1 MYLTP
6 SWKIFFYIPQICLG
20 ISVFDEAWHTR
31 LVAHPGPQIRQHPP
45 VVYLLFLQS
54 CSADIEADG
63 GGLGADADN
72 DAEAGLAVDADSA
85 ADSDADAD
93 TPQARFP
100 DTRPVCRLLPMSV
113 FLTQHL
119 LVFLPPDCT

>member
-1 MYLTP
+1 M
-6 SWKIFFYIPQICLG
+6 
-20 ISVFDEAWHTR
+20 
-31 LVAHPGPQIRQHPP
+31 
-45 VVYLLFLQS
+45 VYLLFLQS

-72 DAEAGLAVDADSA
+72 DAEAGLNVDADSA

-100 DTRPVCRLLPMSV
+100 DTRPVCRLLPMFV
-113 FLTQHL
+113 LLTQHL
-119 LVFLPPDCT
+119 LVFLPPVCTWALSVQKLPPGVVAARSAQLCSVKPSLSRILLLGPAL